1 MCIVY
6 SILGI
11 YWDNG
16 KENRN
21 FSYSVFFDVES
32 LSHVQDMQL
41 VQSAPD
47 CPILRGTHGVA
58 PGYIGNLHG
67 NIRGEGGMVFNIGI
81 I

>member
-11 YWDNG
+11 CWDNG

-41 VQSAPD
+41 VQSVPV
-47 CPILRGTHGVA
+47 CPILRGPHGMA
-58 PGYIGNLHG
+58 PGYFGNLHG
-67 NIRGEGGMVFNIGI
+67 NIRG
-81 I
+81 